1 MSDATTSFPRQYART
16 VGFSLGVPHAFAIAP
31 DGSRIAFLR
40 ALSGTERST
49 ALWVQD
55 TGSSAERLVAD
66 PGALLS
72 GGEENLPPE
81 ERARRERTRQSAA
94 GVVSFATDETVRIAA
109 FTLSGRLFVASLTD
123 PDGGPLLELAVPGP
137 VLDPRPDPTG
147 THIAYVSRGTLRV
160 VAADGTG
167 DRALAVPEGPNVTYG
182 LAEFVAAEEMYR
194 TRGYW
199 WSPDGRQL
207 LVARVDTTPVAR
219 WYLSDPAHPDRPPTE
234 VAYPRAG
241 TANADV
247 SVVLADL
254 DAALTQVD
262 WDRSDAEYLT
272 AAHWSRGGPA
282 LLQVCSRDQRTMRVL
297 AVGEDGTTKRICEDT
312 DPAWV
317 NVVIGTPA
325 WTAGGQLVRVIARD
339 GAYRLMIGED
349 PVTPP
354 DLNVADVLDVGH
366 DVLFTATGE
375 DPAQQHVYT
384 AGPGGTAP
392 LTTGTL
398 TPEPGLHQADRQ
410 GDVVITTSRSL
421 DWFGVRVQVRR
432 GGEPAGEIK
441 SLAETPSL
449 TPEVTFFTVGEH
461 ELRCALLLPRG
472 HERGSARLPVLCDPY
487 GGPAAQRVLSSRN
500 TYLTSQWFA
509 DQGFAVL
516 IADGRGTPG
525 RGPGWDRLVQYDE
538 ATPNLEDQV
547 EALRAAAQAYP
558 DLDLTR
564 VGIRGWSHG
573 GYLAA
578 LAVLRRPDVFHA
590 AVAGAPVTD
599 QRLYDTFY
607 TERYLGHPDE
617 HAEAYAHNSLID
629 DAPRL
634 ERPLML
640 IHGLADDN
648 VVVAHTLR
656 LSSALLA
663 AGRPHTVLPLSG
675 VTHLARQEEVA
686 ENLMLLQVEFLQ
698 RTLGG
703 NPGRG

>member
-1 MSDATTSFPRQYART
+1 MTDASISFPRQNART
-16 VGFSLGVPHAFAIAP
+16 LGFSLGVPHAFAIAL

-40 ALSGTERST
+40 ARSGTDRST
-49 ALWVQD
+49 GLCVRD
-55 TGSSAERLVAD
+55 TATGAERLVAD
-66 PGALLS
+66 PGELLS
-72 GGEENLPPE
+72 GGEEDLPPQ
-81 ERARRERTRQSAA
+81 ERARRERARQAAA
-94 GVVSFATDETVRIAA
+94 GVVSFAADEAVRIVA
-109 FTLSGRLFVASLTD
+109 FALSGRLFVADLAD
-123 PDGGPLLELAVPGP
+123 LDGAPPRELAVPGP

-147 THIAYVSRGTLRV
+147 TRIGYVADGALRV
-160 VAADGTG
+160 VGADGAG
-167 DRALAVPEGPNVTYG
+167 DRALAVPEAQNVTYG

-194 TRGYW
+194 TRGFW
-199 WSPDGRQL
+199 WSPDGQQL

-219 WYLSDPAHPDRPPTE
+219 WYLSDPANPDRPPVE
-234 VAYPRAG
+234 VAYPCAG

-247 SVVLADL
+247 SVVLARL
-254 DAALTQVD
+254 DGTLTPVG
-262 WDRSDAEYLT
+262 WDSSDAPYLT

-282 LLQVCSRDQRTMRVL
+282 LLQVASRDQRTMRVL
-297 AVGEDGTTKRICEDT
+297 AVASDGTARRIREDT
-312 DPAWV
+312 DPDWV
-317 NVVIGTPA
+317 DVVIGTPA
-325 WTAGGQLVRVIARD
+325 WTPGGQLVRVVARD
-339 GAYRLMIGED
+339 GAYRLMIGDD
-349 PVTPP
+349 PVTPVR
-354 DLNVADVLDVGH
+354 LNVADVLDVGE

-375 DPAQQHVYT
+375 DPAERHVYT
-384 AGPGGTAP
+384 SGPGGTVQ
-392 LTTGTL
+392 LTG
-398 TPEPGLHQADRQ
+398 EPGVHQAARG
-410 GDVVITTSRSL
+410 GDVMVTSSRSL
-421 DWFGVRVQVRR
+421 GWFGARVRAWR
-432 GGEPAGEIK
+432 AGEQIGEIS
-441 SLAETPSL
+441 SLAETPVLS
-449 TPEVTFFTVGEH
+449 PEVTLLTVGAH

-472 HERGSARLPVLCDPY
+472 HQRGSARLPVLCDPY
-487 GGPAAQRVLSSRN
+487 GGPAAQRVVSSRN
-500 TYLTSQWFA
+500 AYLTSQWFA

-525 RGPGWDRLVQYDE
+525 RGPDWDRMIHYDE

-547 EALRAAAQAYP
+547 EALHAAAAAHP

-578 LAVLRRPDVFHA
+578 LAVLRRPDVFHT

-617 HAEAYAHNSLID
+617 NPEAYAHNSLID
-629 DAPRL
+629 DAPGL

-675 VTHLARQEEVA
+675 VTHMARQEEVA
-686 ENLMLLQVEFLQ
+686 ENLMLLQVEFLK
-698 RTLGG
+698 RTLGVS
-703 NPGRG
+703 PG